1 MTKSQNDLAALR
13 SANEFLATG
22 LHDALRENRILA
34 AENAD
39 LKEKVKELSYQIN
52 GSPL

>member
-13 SANEFLATG
+13 AANEFLATG

-39 LKEKVKELSYQIN
+39 LKDNVEYLFYQLN